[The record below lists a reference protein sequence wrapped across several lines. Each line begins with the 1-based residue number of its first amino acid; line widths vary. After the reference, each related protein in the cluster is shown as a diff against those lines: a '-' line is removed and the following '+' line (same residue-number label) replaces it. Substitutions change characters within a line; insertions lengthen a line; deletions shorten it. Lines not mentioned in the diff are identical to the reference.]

1 MMNWMNAK
9 TTRGFGLALG
19 LAAGTLAYPMAFAA
33 LADESLDFTYD
44 VVVSGLQA
52 AQIKFDMDLT
62 PTGYRS
68 KASVETQGIVSFFSD
83 SQTYVGTSGEIINGR
98 AVPVSFSTRT
108 EKSGKQKDFK
118 VRWSESGQPEPHEPP
133 VKNPQTQAEIIG
145 ALTAGV
151 IDPLTAALRV
161 RGDAPCQGK
170 QRVYSGRDVFDLTFS
185 LEREVNFNDKSD
197 GVYRGPAFQCRM
209 VYRPIAGRDA
219 NKARKNK
226 SEPWTVTVWFAP
238 VDSPSLGGQML
249 LPVAAA
255 GKLDGRKFR
264 AFASRASVSGQALNQ
279 LSSVSIN

>member
-1 MMNWMNAK
+1 MNAMNAR
-9 TTRGFGLALG
+9 TIRGFGLALG
-19 LAAGTLAYPMAFAA
+19 LAAGTLAYPMALPAS
-33 LADESLDFTYD
+33 ADESLDFTYD

-52 AQIKFDMDLT
+52 AKIKFDMDIT
-62 PTGYRS
+62 PTGYQS
-68 KASVETQGIVSFFSD
+68 KASVETQGVVSYFSD
-83 SQTYVGTSGEIINGR
+83 SQTYVGASGEIINGK
-98 AVPVSFSTRT
+98 AVPASFSTRT

-118 VRWSESGQPEPHEPP
+118 VRWTESGQPEPHDPP
-133 VKNPQTQAEIIG
+133 VKNPQTQAEIIE

-151 IDPLTAALRV
+151 IDPLTAVLRV
-161 RGDAPCQGK
+161 RGEAPCEGK
-170 QRVYSGRDVFDLTFS
+170 QRIYSGRDVFDLTFS
-185 LEREVNFNDKSD
+185 LEREVNFNGKSD

-226 SEPWTVTVWFAP
+226 TEPWVVTVWFAP

-264 AFASRASVSGQALNQ
+264 AYASRASVSGQALNQ
-279 LSSVSIN
+279 LSSVSTN